1 MRWEGCSFRFPPI
14 PQNFI
19 HNHPSSVFH
28 RPSSTTRQLQLL
40 ASPPFA
46 IPTQRRPQLGCGK
59 VLGHFTRPSD
69 CAPATDVTCL
79 GFSSS
84 KNCLMASIPRT
95 SRETETGTRARS
107 TRRVRQDDSEFRPS
121 VGRRC
126 GHDLAAPT
134 KLGSLTPDPAT
145 RQAQPIASAAGP
157 RFPGPQAEPASV
169 GETDA
174 GGTCSGE

>member
-1 MRWEGCSFRFPPI
+1 MVGGSNQTQEGENGQDRGCCWSLSRLPIEGDAMGGLLFPI
-14 PQNFI
+14 PSNPSKFSSHASMI

-95 SRETETGTRARS
+95 SRETGDGNEGEINQKS
-107 TRRVRQDDSEFRPS
+107 QTRRQRVPSLRWPPLWTRPRS
-121 VGRRC
+121 
-126 GHDLAAPT
+126 
-134 KLGSLTPDPAT
+134 SN
-145 RQAQPIASAAGP
+145 
-157 RFPGPQAEPASV
+157 
-169 GETDA
+169 
-174 GGTCSGE
+174 